1 MDDTTLAHSL
11 THSLTYLLITHHSLT
26 HSLTIIELME
36 SESLVT
42 SSLFTVQSGEGAER
56 VTLQCERWSSPRCL
70 PHSLP
75 HSLTPRP
82 VILFVH
88 QYTVMGGSRALMA
101 GMARAAAQCGYEA
114 VTFDLRGAGDSSG
127 RCSFRCKSEAG
138 DARAVVAHLLSERVS
153 EEGSEEGEEG
163 GGRGVFLVGSSAG
176 AAVAGSVLDFS
187 PRVLGGLFVGY
198 TWGWAASLL
207 FGWAFHSLE
216 CSTKPKLFVVGTA
229 DEFTSMAQY
238 EWRLRGLAGSLNRM
252 EVIEGKNHFQI
263 EAPVYDEFVVQ
274 QAISFLET
282 ITTTQGEVSE

>member
-1 MDDTTLAHSL
+1 
-11 THSLTYLLITHHSLT
+11 
-26 HSLTIIELME
+26 
-36 SESLVT
+36 
-42 SSLFTVQSGEGAER
+42 
-56 VTLQCERWSSPRCL
+56 
-70 PHSLP
+70 
-75 HSLTPRP
+75 
-82 VILFVH
+82 
-88 QYTVMGGSRALMA
+88 
-101 GMARAAAQCGYEA
+101 MARAAAQCGYEA

-153 EEGSEEGEEG
+153 ERVSEEEG